1 MEQQIKQ
8 AFDIAINPSSDP
20 TLKQQ
25 AIEFFN
31 QAKSSTE
38 SIPSFVSFLKDI
50 NSDDQLR
57 FIALQTLCEF
67 IPNITDQEN
76 DYIKTSLFEYL
87 QKLILA
93 GQYDPS
99 FLKNKLAEGFSALFT
114 KLYLTTWTSFFKDF
128 AKLIESGNV
137 IAVDYYTRVL
147 LSIHSEIGDQL
158 FIRDRP
164 ATERNNA
171 LKDGIRINDMTELTV
186 IWKQLL
192 ADFSTKQDKLA
203 PDILVA
209 LLKIIGG
216 YVSWI
221 DITLI
226 VSPDYINLILQCLN
240 NATLKQTACGTLVEI
255 ISKKMKPENK
265 LQLLSLLNLAN
276 VINSLSDV
284 SDSDVDFIESLAK
297 LYNAIGLE
305 LSYILDNNDAT
316 PDTKA
321 SANEQIIV
329 LFPFILNFLSNNY
342 DEVSQQ
348 VFPFISTFLTA
359 LKKLS
364 KNGTLTP
371 IHLDILSTLLSKIVL
386 KMKYDPE
393 EDGDDEDVNSEFKD
407 FRSKLKVS
415 QDSIAVL
422 SPELYTEQLVS
433 VINQSIFESK
443 DWRSVELGLYELT
456 NFCDSLRNGLLNIP
470 KNQVSES
477 KPYLLFQELLTKT
490 IKSNVVVNIDH
501 PLIQSLFFE
510 LVVRH
515 YNFLNANT
523 DKVGLANH
531 ILGLFNT
538 NVGLYNKDEKTRYR
552 CWYLF
557 FRFVKL
563 TKPVLSE
570 DVITR
575 LVNDMFVNRLLYVEA
590 ELPIKDED
598 SETIEYSSKFDNQ
611 LYLFESLG
619 LLISLVPNE
628 QMALKTKLLDTLLN
642 PIFGELQKII
652 SSSNASQDQQLVLQ
666 AHHLLMSIGTIAR
679 GFEYDTVP
687 NKKYPPEIIERFSNT
702 SEVVLVTLENLSTNE
717 IIRDASRFSFARFIP
732 LLKSNIHSYLSR
744 LISTLLASSNLKF
757 SEMTD
762 FLSFIGQIVHS
773 FSKDDLIYQL
783 LNDLFTPLSAKIFQ
797 MLLDKGENNVYELM
811 PDVVREKVSLKKA
824 FTNLLISL
832 NVNHVSSLL
841 ITETNKSNLPIILQ
855 SLFESSRDLSDL
867 QVTKLSLSCLG
878 LFTTV
883 FGSDAVNDEND
894 KYGMGLKIEGIS
906 TFLLEN
912 LVKISFEIPFQNESF
927 DVKDAQYRFIADEL
941 ANVLKVLYAAKS
953 QDLIVYLR
961 EIYFPQIQLPGN
973 VGDDLIT
980 NLINTD
986 IKGFKKYYIN
996 FVMQFKQ

>member
-8 AFDIAINPSSDP
+8 AVEIAINPRADAA
-20 TLKQQ
+20 LKQQ
-25 AIEFFN
+25 AIDFFN

-38 SIPSFVSFLKDI
+38 SIPSFVSFLKDTS
-50 NSDDQLR
+50 SDEQLR
-57 FIALQTLCEF
+57 FVALQTLCDF
-67 IPNITDQEN
+67 IPNISDQEN

-87 QKLILA
+87 QKLIA
-93 GQYDPS
+93 ARQYDPPY
-99 FLKNKLAEGFSALFT
+99 LKNKLAEGFSSLFT

-128 AKLIESGNV
+128 AKLIESSDE
-137 IAVDYYTRVL
+137 IAVDYYTRIL

-171 LKDGIRINDMTELTV
+171 LKDGIRANDMAQLTL

-192 ADFSTKQDKLA
+192 SDFSTKQGKLNT
-203 PDILVA
+203 DILNS
-209 LLKIIGG
+209 LLKIVGG

-221 DITLI
+221 EITLI
-226 VSPDYINLILQCLN
+226 VSPDYINLILQFLN
-240 NATLKQTACGTLVEI
+240 HGALKQTTCGTLVEI

-265 LQLLSLLNLAN
+265 VQLLSLLNLAN
-276 VINSLSDV
+276 VVNNLSDV
-284 SDSDVDFIESLAK
+284 DESDTDFLESLAK

-305 LSYILDNNDAT
+305 FSYILDNNDAT

-321 SANEQIIV
+321 SANDQIIA
-329 LFPFILNFLSNNY
+329 LFPYVLNFLSNTY

-359 LKKLS
+359 LKKLA
-364 KNGTLTP
+364 KNASLTP
-371 IHLDILSTLLSKIVL
+371 IHLELLSTLLSKIVL
-386 KMKYDPE
+386 KMKYDE
-393 EDGDDEDVNSEFKD
+393 EDDGDDEDSNSEFRD
-407 FRSKLKVS
+407 FRSKLKIS

-422 SPELYTEQLVS
+422 NPDLYTEHLIS
-433 VINQSIFESK
+433 VISQSLFESK
-443 DWRSVELGLYELT
+443 DWRSIELGLYELT
-456 NFCDSLRNGLLNIP
+456 NFSDSLRNGLLNIP
-470 KNQVSES
+470 KNQINES
-477 KPYLLFQELLTKT
+477 KPYIMFQELLIKT
-490 IKSNVVVNIDH
+490 INSNVIVTVDH

-515 YNFLNANT
+515 YNFLNSST

-538 NVGLYNKDEKTRYR
+538 NVGLYNKNEKTRLR

-563 TKPVLSE
+563 TKPILSE

-575 LVNDMFVNRLLYVEA
+575 LVNDMFVNRLLYIEA
-590 ELPIKDED
+590 ELPRKDED
-598 SETIEYSSKFDNQ
+598 DEIVESSNFDNQ

-628 QMALKTKLLDTLLN
+628 QIELKMKLLDTLLN
-642 PIFGELQKII
+642 PIFGDLQKII
-652 SSSNASQDQQLVLQ
+652 SDSNANQDQQLILQ
-666 AHHLLMSIGTIAR
+666 AHHLLMAIGTIAR
-679 GFEYDTVP
+679 GFEYDTMP
-687 NKKYPPEIIERFSNT
+687 NKKYPLEIIQRFSNT
-702 SEVVLVTLENLSTNE
+702 SEVVLVTLETLSSNE

-732 LLKSNIHSYLSR
+732 LLKSSIHTYLSR
-744 LISTLLASSNLKF
+744 LISILLASSNLKF

-783 LNDLFTPLSAKIFQ
+783 LNDLFTPLSTKIFQ
-797 MLLDKGENNVYELM
+797 MLSDKGENNVYEMM
-811 PDVVREKVSLKKA
+811 PDVVRDKLSLKKA
-824 FTNLLISL
+824 FINLLISL
-832 NVNHVSSLL
+832 NVNSVSSLL
-841 ITETNKSNLPIILQ
+841 ITETNKSNLPTILQ
-855 SLFESSRDLSDL
+855 SLFESSRDLTDL

-883 FGSDAVNDEND
+883 FGNDAVNDEND
-894 KYGMGLKIEGIS
+894 KFGMGLKIEGIS

-912 LVKISFEIPFQNESF
+912 LVKLSFEIPFQNESF
-927 DVKDAQYRFIADEL
+927 DVKDAQFRFIADEL
-941 ANVLKVLYAAKS
+941 ANILKVLYTAKT
-953 QDLIVYLR
+953 QDLVVYLR

-973 VGDDLIT
+973 VGDDLIF